1 MNLPPAGR
9 STEDLLAEIARLKEH
24 DLPVRG
30 GQVTAYVYD
39 TGRAAVHD
47 AATRAYLEM
56 LEVNCL
62 DPTAF
67 PSVIAMERQVVG
79 AVSDLLGGGHGIF
92 TSGGTESIMLA
103 VKAARDFAAAQDR
116 ATADST
122 TMDSTTMDSTTMD
135 STTMDRATAD
145 GATADGAT
153 ADGATADGAARRLAP
168 GERPNLVLPVTAH
181 PAFHKA
187 AHYLGVEVKPV
198 PVDLETYK
206 VRPGDVAAAID
217 ERTILVVVSAPSYPQ
232 GVIDPVEEVAALA
245 ARAGVPCHV
254 DACVGGWLLPWLREA
269 GAPVPPFD
277 LSVPGVT
284 SLSCDLHKFGYAPKG
299 ASVLL
304 FADPAMRR
312 KAYFASADWPGYT
325 IINATVQSSRSAGPL
340 GGAWATLQA
349 LGREGYLELGRAT
362 WEATRRLRDGLAEIP
377 GLRVLGEPESSLV
390 AFTGED
396 VDVFVLADEARSRG
410 WFLQPQLSY
419 AGIPANLHVTVTG
432 VTLAGV
438 DAMLKVIAESARAA
452 RERGPVV
459 LPDGLVELVAGLDLE
474 AIDDAAFAELSAS
487 VGVDLRPGSGQPEMA
502 MVNAV
507 LDALPPASREAVLVR
522 FLSVI
527 YGG

>member
-1 MNLPPAGR
+1 MNLPPTGR
-9 STEDLLAEIARLKEH
+9 TVDDLLAEVARLKEH

-39 TGRAAVHD
+39 TGRAEVND

-67 PSVIAMERQVVG
+67 PSVVEMERQVVG
-79 AVSDLLGGGHGIF
+79 AVADLLGGGHGVF

-103 VKAARDFAAAQDR
+103 VKAARDR
-116 ATADST
+116 
-122 TMDSTTMDSTTMD
+122 
-135 STTMDRATAD
+135 
-145 GATADGAT
+145 
-153 ADGATADGAARRLAP
+153 AARP
-168 GERPNLVLPVTAH
+168 RPNLVLPVTAH

-187 AHYLGVEVKPV
+187 AHYLGVRVVAV

-206 VRPGDVAAAID
+206 VRASDVEPAVD
-217 ERTILVVVSAPSYPQ
+217 EDTIMVVASAPSYPQ
-232 GVIDPVEEVAALA
+232 GVIDPVAEVAAVA
-245 ARAGVPCHV
+245 AAAGVPCHV

-269 GAPVPPFD
+269 GAAVPPFD

-284 SLSCDLHKFGYAPKG
+284 SISCDLHKFGYAPKG

-312 KAYFASADWPGYT
+312 AAYFASGAWPGYT
-325 IINATVQSSRSAGPL
+325 VINATVQSSRSAGPL
-340 GGAWATLQA
+340 GGAWATLQS
-349 LGREGYLELGRAT
+349 LGHDGYAELGRAT
-362 WEATRRLRDGLAEIP
+362 LEATRRLRAGLAGIP
-377 GLRVLGEPESSLV
+377 GLRVLGRPESSLV
-390 AFTGED
+390 AFAGDD
-396 VDVFVLADEARSRG
+396 VDVFVLADEARARG

-438 DAMLKVIAESARAA
+438 EAMLKVIAESAGAA

-459 LPDGLVELVAGLDLE
+459 LPDGLVELVAELDL
-474 AIDDAAFAELSAS
+474 AALDDAAFAELAAS
-487 VGVDLRPGSGQPEMA
+487 VGVDLRPGAGQPEMA
-502 MVNAV
+502 VVNTV
-507 LDALPPASREAVLVR
+507 LDALPAPVREAVLVR
-522 FLSVI
+522 FLSVV
-527 YGG
+527 YAS

>member
-1 MNLPPAGR
+1 MNLPPTGR
-9 STEDLLAEIARLKEH
+9 TTEDLLAEVARLKEH

-39 TGRAAVHD
+39 TGRAGVHD

-67 PSVIAMERQVVG
+67 PSVVEMERQVVG
-79 AVSDLLGGGHGIF
+79 AVADLLGGGHGIF

-103 VKAARDFAAAQDR
+103 VKAARDR
-116 ATADST
+116 
-122 TMDSTTMDSTTMD
+122 
-135 STTMDRATAD
+135 
-145 GATADGAT
+145 
-153 ADGATADGAARRLAP
+153 AARP
-168 GERPNLVLPVTAH
+168 RPNLVLPVTAH

-187 AHYLGVEVKPV
+187 AHYLGVEVRAV

-206 VRPGDVAAAID
+206 VRARDVAGAVD
-217 ERTILVVVSAPSYPQ
+217 EDTILVVASAPSYPQ
-232 GVIDPVEEVAALA
+232 GVIDPIEEIAAA
-245 ARAGVPCHV
+245 VDGVPFHV

-269 GAPVPPFD
+269 GADVPPFD

-284 SLSCDLHKFGYAPKG
+284 SISCDLHKFGYAPKG

-312 KAYFASADWPGYT
+312 KAYFASAAWPGYT

-349 LGREGYLELGRAT
+349 LGRDGYAELGRAT
-362 WEATRRLRDGLAEIP
+362 LEATRRLREGLAAIP

-390 AFTGED
+390 AFEGAG
-396 VDVFVLADEARSRG
+396 VDVFVLADEARARG

-419 AGIPANLHVTVTG
+419 AGIPANLHITVTG

-438 DAMLKVIAESARAA
+438 EALLKVIAESAEAA

-487 VGVDLRPGSGQPEMA
+487 VGVDLRPGAGQPEMA
-502 MVNAV
+502 VVNTV
-507 LDALPPASREAVLVR
+507 LDALPAPAREAVLVR
-522 FLSVI
+522 FLSVV
-527 YGG
+527 YGR

>member
-1 MNLPPAGR
+1 MNLPLIGRPA
-9 STEDLLAEIARLKEH
+9 EDLLAEVSRLKQH

-39 TGRAAVHD
+39 TGRAEVND
-47 AATRAYLEM
+47 AAARAYFEM

-67 PSVIAMERQVVG
+67 PSVVEMERQVVG
-79 AVSDLLGGGHGIF
+79 AVADVLGGGHGIF

-103 VKAARDFAAAQDR
+103 VKAARDMGGR
-116 ATADST
+116 A
-122 TMDSTTMDSTTMD
+122 
-135 STTMDRATAD
+135 
-145 GATADGAT
+145 
-153 ADGATADGAARRLAP
+153 
-168 GERPNLVLPVTAH
+168 RPKLVVPVTAH

-187 AHYLGVEVKPV
+187 AHYLGVEVVAV
-198 PVDLETYK
+198 PVDLETYR
-206 VRPGDVAAAID
+206 VRAEDVEGAVD
-217 ERTILVVVSAPSYPQ
+217 EDTILVVASAPSYPQ
-232 GVIDPVEEVAALA
+232 GVIDPIEQVAAVA
-245 ARAGVPCHV
+245 SAAGVPCHV
-254 DACVGGWLLPWLREA
+254 DACVGGWLLPWLRAA
-269 GAPVPPFD
+269 GAAVPPFD

-284 SLSCDLHKFGYAPKG
+284 SISCDLHKYGYAPKG
-299 ASVLL
+299 ASVVL

-312 KAYFASADWPGYT
+312 KAYFASAAWPGYT

-349 LGREGYLELGRAT
+349 LGRQGYEELGRVT
-362 WEATRRLRDGLAEIP
+362 LEATTRLRDGIAAIP

-390 AFTGED
+390 AFAGD
-396 VDVFVLADEARSRG
+396 GIDVFVLADEARGRG

-419 AGIPANLHVTVTG
+419 AGIPANLHITVTG

-438 DAMLKVIAESARAA
+438 DAMLKVIADSAAA
-452 RERGPVV
+452 AAERGPVV

-474 AIDDAAFAELSAS
+474 ALDDATFAELAAS

-507 LDALPPASREAVLVR
+507 LDALPPAGREAVLVR

-527 YGG
+527 YGS

>member
-9 STEDLLAEIARLKEH
+9 TTEDLLAEVARLKEH

-39 TGRAAVHD
+39 TGRSEVND

-67 PSVIAMERQVVG
+67 PSVVEMERQVVG
-79 AVSDLLGGGHGIF
+79 AVSDLLGGGHGVF

-103 VKAARDFAAAQDR
+103 VKAARD
-116 ATADST
+116 
-122 TMDSTTMDSTTMD
+122 
-135 STTMDRATAD
+135 
-145 GATADGAT
+145 
-153 ADGATADGAARRLAP
+153 LA
-168 GERPNLVLPVTAH
+168 GRDRPNLILPVTAH

-187 AHYLGVEVKPV
+187 AHYLGVAVVPL
-198 PVDLETYK
+198 PVDLSTYK
-206 VRPGDVAAAID
+206 VRARDVEAAITPD
-217 ERTILVVVSAPSYPQ
+217 TVLVVASAPSYPQ
-232 GVIDPVEEVAALA
+232 GVIDPIEEVAAVA
-245 ARAGVPCHV
+245 SAAGVPFHV

-284 SLSCDLHKFGYAPKG
+284 SISCDLHKFGYAPKG

-312 KAYFASADWPGYT
+312 RAYFASAAWPGYT

-349 LGREGYLELGRAT
+349 LGREGYVELGRAT
-362 WEATRRLRDGLAEIP
+362 LEATARLRAGLAAIP

-390 AFTGED
+390 AFAGD
-396 VDVFVLADEARSRG
+396 GIDVFVLADEARARG

-419 AGIPANLHVTVTG
+419 AGIPANLHITVTG
-432 VTLAGV
+432 VTLSGV
-438 DAMLKVIAESARAA
+438 EAMLKVIAESAAAA

-459 LPDGLVELVAGLDLE
+459 LPEGLVELVAGLDLD
-474 AIDDAAFAELSAS
+474 AIDDASFAELSAS
-487 VGVDLRPGSGQPEMA
+487 VGVDLRPGAGQPEMA

-527 YGG
+527 YGS

>member
-9 STEDLLAEIARLKEH
+9 PAEDLLAEIARLKEH

-67 PSVIAMERQVVG
+67 PSVVEMERQVVG

-103 VKAARDFAAAQDR
+103 VKAARDRAALD
-116 ATADST
+116 
-122 TMDSTTMDSTTMD
+122 
-135 STTMDRATAD
+135 
-145 GATADGAT
+145 
-153 ADGATADGAARRLAP
+153 
-168 GERPNLVLPVTAH
+168 RPNLVLPVTAH

-187 AHYLGVEVKPV
+187 AHYLGVEVKAV

-206 VRPGDVAAAID
+206 VRPADVAAAMD
-217 ERTILVVVSAPSYPQ
+217 ERTVLVVVSAPSYPQ
-232 GVIDPVEEVAALA
+232 GVIDPIEEVAALA
-245 ARAGVPCHV
+245 SAAGVPCHV

-269 GAPVPPFD
+269 GAAVPAFD

-312 KAYFASADWPGYT
+312 KAYFASAAWPGYT

-349 LGREGYLELGRAT
+349 LGREGYVALGRAT
-362 WEATRRLRDGLAEIP
+362 LEATRRLRDGLAAIP

-390 AFTGED
+390 AFTGDD
-396 VDVFVLADEARSRG
+396 VDVFVLADEARARG

-419 AGIPANLHVTVTG
+419 AGIPANLHITVTG
-432 VTLAGV
+432 VTLSGV
-438 DAMLKVIAESARAA
+438 EAMLKVIAESADAA
-452 RERGPVV
+452 RERGPAV
-459 LPDGLVELVAGLDLE
+459 LPDGLVELVAGIDLD
-474 AIDDAAFAELSAS
+474 AIDDATFAELSAS

-502 MVNAV
+502 VVNAV